1 MRLSELSGTLI
12 ISIRE
17 RERNSIPIIKT
28 KIEAQLNALKARTII
43 TENVITFKT
52 INIILA
58 TRRFDTNIILLR
70 IYKEGQI
77 VIDKEGKKLKICWA
91 VKLDTLYIV
100 ALFSSIMAGLTASLY
115 ASVNLV
121 SSVSFGIVFFLVFIF
136 LGILL
141 IKYKLTELIETSV
154 YRK

>member
-70 IYKEGQI
+70 IYK
-77 VIDKEGKKLKICWA
+77 
-91 VKLDTLYIV
+91 
-100 ALFSSIMAGLTASLY
+100 
-115 ASVNLV
+115 
-121 SSVSFGIVFFLVFIF
+121 
-136 LGILL
+136 
-141 IKYKLTELIETSV
+141 
-154 YRK
+154 